1 MLNGDMNLLISTT
14 MKNTGIIITS
24 LLGGLIVGW
33 ALTMLFTPQ
42 SGMETRK
49 QIKDFL
55 TDEIDRMKD
64 KVQKVHDQI
73 EDARC
78 KCEHQQ

>member
-1 MLNGDMNLLISTT
+1 

-24 LLGGLIVGW
+24 LLGGLIVGS

-42 SGMETRK
+42 SGLETRK

-55 TDEIDRMKD
+55 NDEIDKMKD
-64 KVQKVHDQI
+64 KVEKVHEQI
-73 EDARC
+73 EEARC
-78 KCEHQQ
+78 KCSAE

>member
-1 MLNGDMNLLISTT
+1 

-24 LLGGLIVGW
+24 LLGGLIVGS

-42 SGMETRK
+42 SGLETRK

-55 TDEIDRMKD
+55 NDEIDKMKD
-64 KVQKVHDQI
+64 KVEKVHEQI
-73 EDARC
+73 EEARC
-78 KCEHQQ
+78 KCEHQ

>member
-1 MLNGDMNLLISTT
+1 

-24 LLGGLIVGW
+24 LLGGLIVGS
-33 ALTMLFTPQ
+33 ALTMLFAPQ

-55 TDEIDRMKD
+55 SDEIDKMKE
-64 KVQKVHDQI
+64 KVEKVHEQI
-73 EDARC
+73 EEARC